1 MINIIRKDDGNE
13 GVFKAVEEGIEVGE
27 MTYIWRSGNKI
38 LINHT
43 EVDPEYE
50 GQGIGRK
57 MVFHAVDFARKNG
70 VKIIPVCP
78 FVVALFERLPEIGD
92 VLAD

>member
-1 MINIIRKDDGNE
+1 MEIIRKDNGNE
-13 GVFKAVEEGIEVGE
+13 GVFKTIKNGEEIGE

-50 GQGIGRK
+50 GQGIGKK
-57 MVFHAVDFARKNG
+57 MVMQAVDFARKND

-78 FVVALFERLPEIGD
+78 FVVALFERIPEIGD